1 MSSVIPP
8 AALPP
13 RPARGGLA
21 CLSPGVCR
29 RGELL
34 DEGHGDWDY
43 AAFRELRLD
52 AYLAD
57 SASFMADMAA
67 ELEAWQPPQ

>member
-1 MSSVIPP
+1 
-8 AALPP
+8 
-13 RPARGGLA
+13 
-21 CLSPGVCR
+21 VCR